1 MCAVV
6 YRMSQLVEQRNSAL
20 LTLRVDRT
28 NGRPINNVTEDMDTV
43 KKRRMAELYEAR
55 LHASASDIAKK
66 EKAQGQQQAVLVV
79 RYNRGLRS

>member
-1 MCAVV
+1 
-6 YRMSQLVEQRNSAL
+6 MSQLVEQRNSAL